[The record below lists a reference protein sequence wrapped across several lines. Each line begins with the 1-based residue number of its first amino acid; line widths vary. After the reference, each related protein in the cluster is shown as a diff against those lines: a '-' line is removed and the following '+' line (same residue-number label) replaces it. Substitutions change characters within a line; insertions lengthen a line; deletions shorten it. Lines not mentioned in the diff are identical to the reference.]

1 MAITKVSP
9 AAKYPGLSRIQDAD
23 LQSVL
28 KNLFDMVGQVQQQ
41 VPKIGTVTAPLAAHL
56 DANANQI
63 KAVADPT
70 APQDAVTLRYLQH
83 YVESRV
89 VSVATKATAPPPT
102 LPPSN
107 GPIIPNPPAPGAPPV
122 TPPTSPP
129 GTGTISPT
137 DMFAL
142 NTAIIEN
149 APPDIATWPQTA
161 TLTVVD
167 WQASGVFVDFTK
179 KSGVGR
185 WPDVIPPGFTGPI
198 EYTLWLFEFISG
210 QWFGSGVIQ
219 FWFGLDRN
227 GGPPSGVAANWYY
240 DAGRW
245 GPLAGRQPAVGEQ
258 VGMMVSAGNARN
270 QTTVSSVQERS
281 QVVLL
286 PFPSDNG
293 AIYHT

>member
-1 MAITKVSP
+1 MAITKVPP

-41 VPKIGTVTAPLAAHL
+41 VPKIGTVTEPLAAHL

-89 VSVATKATAPPPT
+89 TSVVAAAAAPAPT

-107 GPIIPNPPAPGAPPV
+107 GPVIPNPPGPGVPPVVPPNAPPG
-122 TPPTSPP
+122 S
-129 GTGTISPT
+129 GTFLAT

-149 APPDIATWPQTA
+149 SPVDIATWPQTA

-167 WQASGVFVDFTK
+167 WQSSGVFVDFTT

-185 WPDVIPPGFTGPI
+185 WPDTPFGDGGSLQ
-198 EYTLWLFEFISG
+198 YTIWLFEFIGG

-227 GGPPSGVAANWYY
+227 GGPPSGVAANWFY

-258 VGMMVSAGNARN
+258 VGFMVSAGNARGVFG
-270 QTTVSSVQERS
+270 VSSVKERT
-281 QVVLL
+281 QVVLF

-293 AIYHT
+293 AGYHT